1 MSQLMLKVPSATLL
15 SILPTTFSS
24 NNPFTSALMTC
35 FSGVQTQKCNE
46 INTRHVQFTLS
57 ATIVIVKVVCFTQVT
72 SFQISTLALKRIK
85 RNHGADRGSKR
96 CRGHVSWQYSV
107 MWIYFFSFYG
117 IVQSWRE
124 DRSGL
129 CLGAGIEFQC
139 SKIWHMQSNPAKQHN
154 TLSRTLFK
162 HEDIYTTTAFSTNAL
177 FHT

>member
-1 MSQLMLKVPSATLL
+1 MGGSEGEESLLTCLFYTPKLSQRHPQVYTVKVAPPYCGQNPAAGKGKQTVANVTGIICHRIDDFFLKMSQLMLKVPSATLL

-57 ATIVIVKVVCFTQVT
+57 ATIVIVKVACFTQVT

-96 CRGHVSWQYSV
+96 CCSHVS
-107 MWIYFFSFYG
+107 
-117 IVQSWRE
+117 
-124 DRSGL
+124 
-129 CLGAGIEFQC
+129 
-139 SKIWHMQSNPAKQHN
+139 
-154 TLSRTLFK
+154 
-162 HEDIYTTTAFSTNAL
+162 
-177 FHT
+177 